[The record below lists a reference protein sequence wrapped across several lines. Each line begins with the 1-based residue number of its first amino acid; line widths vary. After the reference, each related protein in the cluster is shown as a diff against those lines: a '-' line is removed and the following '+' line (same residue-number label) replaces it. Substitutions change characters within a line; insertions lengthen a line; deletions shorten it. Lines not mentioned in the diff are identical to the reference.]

1 MDSSHSHVQI
11 EDDGEEYE
19 ENEFDDGA
27 DEDQQYDS
35 RNSQDLKEDTIKT
48 DKIEQ
53 MVEEDMKQNEMQI
66 ADQLNMMDEHVI
78 MANNTYGDG

>member
-1 MDSSHSHVQI
+1 MESSHSNI
-11 EDDGEEYE
+11 EIDDDGEEYE

-27 DEDQQYDS
+27 DEDQRYAS
-35 RNSQDLKEDTIKT
+35 GNSQDLKEDTIKT

-53 MVEEDMKQNEMQI
+53 IVEEDMKHNEMQI
-66 ADQLNMMDEHVI
+66 ADQLNMMDENVI